1 VVKALGAG
9 LMLMNESYISRK
21 PQFMKSFDKSI
32 ARSKRL
38 LVSKYDDE
46 QANSLI
52 RDCRREYEALIPQ
65 IPFIGNKSPFLIFLI
80 PTSRYLAVYRVL
92 RRKGLTIEEAGQL
105 IYLMNE
111 AEWEAIPIIYRRI
124 ISYLWFSPL
133 FIWRIRKR
141 AKESQAREYT
151 GGYVLTFIEGDG
163 RTFDYGFDYTE
174 CAGCKFL
181 NQQGSPELAPL
192 MCSFDKMASET
203 LGWGLTRTTTI
214 ADGYERC
221 DFRFKKHGKTN
232 IVLPLYI
239 K

>member
-1 VVKALGAG
+1 
-9 LMLMNESYISRK
+9 MREDSYISRK
-21 PQFMKSFDKSI
+21 QQLLKTFDRSI
-32 ARSKRL
+32 ARSKRVL
-38 LVSKYDDE
+38 ITRYGNE
-46 QANSLI
+46 QTNLLI
-52 RDCRREYEALIPQ
+52 RESRHEYEALIPQ

-92 RRKGLTIEEAGQL
+92 RRKGLTIEEAAQL

-111 AEWEAIPIIYRRI
+111 AEWEAIPIILRRI

-133 FIWRIRKR
+133 FIWRVRKR
-141 AKESQAREYT
+141 AKESQGREYT

-181 NQQGSPELAPL
+181 NQQGVPELAPL
-192 MCSFDKMASET
+192 MCSFDKTASDI

-214 ADGYERC
+214 ADGFKKC
-221 DFRFKKHGKTN
+221 DFRFKKGGKTN
-232 IVLPLYI
+232 ITIAAFVKDVYKI
-239 K
+239 

>member
-1 VVKALGAG
+1 
-9 LMLMNESYISRK
+9 MRENNYISRK
-21 PQFMKSFDKSI
+21 QQLLKSFDRSI
-32 ARSKRL
+32 ARSKRV
-38 LVSKYDDE
+38 LVTRYGSE

-52 RDCRREYEALIPQ
+52 SECRREYEALIPQ
-65 IPFIGNKSPFLIFLI
+65 IPFIGHKSPFLIFLI

-111 AEWEAIPIIYRRI
+111 AEWEAIPIIFRRI

-181 NQQGSPELAPL
+181 NQQAVPELAPL
-192 MCSFDKMASET
+192 MCSFDKTASET

-214 ADGYERC
+214 ADGYKTC
-221 DFRFKKHGKTN
+221 DFRFKKGGKTN
-232 IVLPLYI
+232 ITISASVKDACKL
-239 K
+239 